1 MGWVRGLVQ
10 EGMGEDFGKGVG
22 LWLGGGR
29 LVVDWVYLY
38 LASTLRLN
46 DYFYTFGRVDYDVK

>member
-1 MGWVRGLVQ
+1 
-10 EGMGEDFGKGVG
+10 MGEDFGKGVG

-29 LVVDWVYLY
+29 L
-38 LASTLRLN
+38 N